1 MLKPLSKAQAD
12 GDHIYGLILGSA
24 ENHGGRA
31 NSLTAPNPKAQAA
44 LIRSAF
50 EQAQVDPRS
59 VSYIEAHGTGTPLGD
74 PIEIQGLKSAFQ
86 AAAQG
91 EALPTGY
98 CGLGSVKTNIGHLE
112 LAAGVAGIVKVLLQ
126 FKHRTLVPSLHAKE
140 INPYIDLS
148 GSPFYVVQE
157 SREWVALRDDA
168 GRELPRRAGV
178 SSFGVGGVNAH
189 VVLQEYRSAE
199 PARAKVVVTPQR
211 PVVVVLSAKQE
222 VRLREAVQR
231 LLAHVERQGCTDE
244 DLADIAY
251 TLQVGREAMEVR
263 LACVVSTLE
272 ELKAKLAQ
280 YLAEAKD
287 IDGLYRGEIKRDKET
302 LALLADEDMDR
313 TIDAWLSKGKLR
325 KLVELWVRGLAFD
338 WARLYDGEVTP
349 RRISLPTYPF
359 AKEQYWVPQ
368 ARMLFAP
375 GKPVG
380 EELHPLV
387 HRNTSSLAEQRFS
400 SVFTGRSSSL
410 RTTW

>member
-1 MLKPLSKAQAD
+1 M
-12 GDHIYGLILGSA
+12 
-24 ENHGGRA
+24 
-31 NSLTAPNPKAQAA
+31 
-44 LIRSAF
+44 
-50 EQAQVDPRS
+50 
-59 VSYIEAHGTGTPLGD
+59 
-74 PIEIQGLKSAFQ
+74 
-86 AAAQG
+86 
-91 EALPTGY
+91 
-98 CGLGSVKTNIGHLE
+98 KTNIGHLE

-287 IDGLYRGEIKRDKET
+287 IDGLYIGARSSETKRPSHSWRTRTWIAPSTRGC
-302 LALLADEDMDR
+302 
-313 TIDAWLSKGKLR
+313 
-325 KLVELWVRGLAFD
+325 
-338 WARLYDGEVTP
+338 P
-349 RRISLPTYPF
+349 RASC
-359 AKEQYWVPQ
+359 A
-368 ARMLFAP
+368 
-375 GKPVG
+375 
-380 EELHPLV
+380 
-387 HRNTSSLAEQRFS
+387 SSS
-400 SVFTGRSSSL
+400 SCGYGDSRSTGRGC
-410 RTTW
+410 TTAK